1 MKLIAS
7 DFDGTLCRGGPLTQ
21 IDRDA
26 ISKWRKDGNIFGLV
40 SGRATI
46 GLIWEQEAIKF
57 EFDFLAGASG
67 GHVVGADKEDLF
79 AYTCDNEKIQRLAMF
94 IRENGGLSCGVALPR
109 NHVDLYNRNHPELD
123 VELMKNIPYTTQM
136 NTYFATEDEA
146 RIFVEKVNKEF
157 VGEFTA
163 HQNGGCVDIPP
174 YGISKAVG
182 IAKVAEIFGIAE
194 KDIIT
199 IGDNYNDIPMIKAFN
214 GAAVQNAK
222 PEVKEAA
229 KVVVNDFAE
238 LIEYFG

>member
-1 MKLIAS
+1 MKIIAS
-7 DFDGTLCRGGPLTQ
+7 DFDGTLCRGGPLTDV
-21 IDRDA
+21 DREA
-26 ISKWRKDGNIFGLV
+26 ISKWRRDGNIFGLI

-46 GLIWEQEAIKF
+46 GLIWEQESIKF
-57 EFDFLAGASG
+57 EYDFLAGASG
-67 GHVVGADKEDLF
+67 AHAVDSKNEDLF
-79 AYTCDNEKIQRLAMF
+79 AYTCDNEKIQKMAYF

-109 NHVDLYNRNHPELD
+109 DHKDLYNKKNPELN
-123 VELMKNIPYTTQM
+123 VELMKSIPYTSQM
-136 NTYFATEDEA
+136 NTYFETEEEA

-182 IAKVAEIFGIAE
+182 IAKVAEIFGVDK
-194 KDIIT
+194 KDVIT
-199 IGDNYNDIPMIKAFN
+199 IGDNYNDIPMIEAFN

-222 PEVKEAA
+222 PEVKAAA
-229 KVVVNDFAE
+229 KIVVKDYAE